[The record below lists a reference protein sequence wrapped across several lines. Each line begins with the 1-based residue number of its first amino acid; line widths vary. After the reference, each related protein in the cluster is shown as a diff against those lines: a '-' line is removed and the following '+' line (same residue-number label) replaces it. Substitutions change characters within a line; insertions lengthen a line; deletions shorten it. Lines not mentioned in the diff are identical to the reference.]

1 MNSIS
6 IFLYE
11 WKHFIRSPFK
21 ILAILFFVLAGI
33 YGLHNGANLYQKQK
47 AEITKIKQKVIEQQE
62 KILAYYN
69 KGEKSPKDRPWIDL
83 TNPFWAIWS
92 LTTYHFKTPS
102 PAIVYSMGQAEQY
115 GFYKSISVN
124 SSPYDADMAEEI
136 SNPERLQTG
145 TLDFSFVVIFLL
157 PLLLLILLYNI
168 KVGEAEQGFLPLI
181 YVQTGEKNKWLL
193 ARVAFYGVLLFM
205 ISFALLLY
213 GAMLTRVF
221 ESQSKTFFQ
230 IGFWILLYLLF
241 WILINYLI
249 LLKSKTI
256 VANILQMVGVWLIF
270 AFIIPAS
277 VHQWVSIEK
286 PTNLMIDMIDVWRN
300 SQEKIFSQPDS
311 VIDQQLYALI
321 PEIQHAE
328 ISKDTT
334 RKVMARMYSMSALA
348 QELLKAS
355 ITAITK
361 ENQAKNDLIGSSF
374 WFNPVSF
381 FQNKFNTLSQTHYQ
395 DYENYRQGIQTLI
408 DKRIKIMVVDI
419 WKDTKVDKN
428 RYLEYNQIFKK

>member
-1 MNSIS
+1 
-6 IFLYE
+6 
-11 WKHFIRSPFK
+11 
-21 ILAILFFVLAGI
+21 
-33 YGLHNGANLYQKQK
+33 
-47 AEITKIKQKVIEQQE
+47 
-62 KILAYYN
+62 
-69 KGEKSPKDRPWIDL
+69 
-83 TNPFWAIWS
+83 
-92 LTTYHFKTPS
+92 
-102 PAIVYSMGQAEQY
+102 
-115 GFYKSISVN
+115 
-124 SSPYDADMAEEI
+124 
-136 SNPERLQTG
+136 
-145 TLDFSFVVIFLL
+145 
-157 PLLLLILLYNI
+157 
-168 KVGEAEQGFLPLI
+168 
-181 YVQTGEKNKWLL
+181 
-193 ARVAFYGVLLFM
+193 
-205 ISFALLLY
+205 
-213 GAMLTRVF
+213 
-221 ESQSKTFFQ
+221 
-230 IGFWILLYLLF
+230 
-241 WILINYLI
+241 
-249 LLKSKTI
+249 
-256 VANILQMVGVWLIF
+256 MVGVWLIF